1 MKNLKVI
8 VLFSLLVLSTG
19 VLFSQTKS
27 KINPEGTWAFTA
39 PEAPYEY
46 STGDFV
52 ITLDGKELKGELV
65 FSEYFKVP
73 VQDLKL
79 ENDSL
84 TFRANVEGNLIYSKN
99 KITYD
104 EIKGAVSSSEGII
117 QFTAK
122 RKQE

>member
-1 MKNLKVI
+1 MKNVKAIALLSF
-8 VLFSLLVLSTG
+8 LFLSTG
-19 VLFSQTKS
+19 LLFSQTRS

-52 ITLDGKELKGELV
+52 ITREGQELKGEFV
-65 FSEYFKVP
+65 FSEYYKVP

-84 TFRANVEGNLIYSKN
+84 TFRAYVEGTSIYSKN
-99 KITYD
+99 KISND
-104 EIKGAVSSSEGII
+104 EITGTVSTPEGLIG
-117 QFTAK
+117 FTAK

>member
-1 MKNLKVI
+1 MKNLKVM

-65 FSEYFKVP
+65 FSEYYKVP

-84 TFRANVEGNLIYSKN
+84 TFRAYVEGTLIYSKN
-99 KITYD
+99 KITND